1 MEEMAMQKASIP
13 CALVARSS
21 SIRRAA
27 KAIAGVLI
35 FISSCAVLCCADPK
49 TNRSKNQMRW
59 FVLLLNVK

>member
-1 MEEMAMQKASIP
+1 MVISVQDGYTSQGALMEEMAMQEASIP

-35 FISSCAVLCCADPK
+35 FISSCAVLC
-49 TNRSKNQMRW
+49 
-59 FVLLLNVK
+59 